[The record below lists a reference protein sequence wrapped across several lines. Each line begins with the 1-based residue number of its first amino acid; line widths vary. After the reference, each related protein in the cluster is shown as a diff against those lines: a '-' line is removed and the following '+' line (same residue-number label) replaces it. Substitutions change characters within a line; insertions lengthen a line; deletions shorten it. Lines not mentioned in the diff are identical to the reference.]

1 MNSFSAAVRE
11 KLGHYVYLY
20 IDPRTE
26 EIFYV
31 GKGHDNRA
39 FFHLKRE
46 DEGDVAARIAE
57 IRAEGYEPQI
67 DILAHGFGDTETALR
82 VEAAAIDLL
91 DRSQLLNAKGG
102 FESREF
108 GRYPIAELV
117 ALYDQKPIKIHDE
130 DAVLLIRIN
139 QLYYAGMPPQEL
151 YEITRG
157 VWNMSIARAQ
167 SVQYAFAVFNN
178 VVREVYTVQHWF
190 EAGQTAYLTQ
200 KPEAVEIPDRI
211 EFVGRI
217 APAEVRKKY
226 LFKSV
231 SEYFTR
237 GAANPIQYVNC

>member
-1 MNSFSAAVRE
+1 MNFFSPAVRE

-31 GKGHDNRA
+31 GKGCGNRA
-39 FFHLKRE
+39 FFHLTRE

-57 IRAEGYEPQI
+57 VRAEGYEPQI

-91 DRSQLLNAKGG
+91 DRSQLLNLKGG

-108 GRYPIAELV
+108 GRYPVEEIV
-117 ALYDQKPIKIHDE
+117 ALYDMKPIKIRAQ

-139 QLYYAGMPPQEL
+139 QLYYAGMPPHEL

-157 VWNMSIARAQ
+157 VWPIAMKNAQ
-167 SVQYAFAVFNN
+167 KAQFALAIFNN
-178 VVREVYTVQHWF
+178 IVREVYEVSGWF
-190 EAGQTAYLTQ
+190 DAGQTAYFYRT
-200 KPEAVEIPDRI
+200 PESVNAPGRI

-217 APAEVRKKY
+217 APDDVRKRY
-226 LFKSV
+226 LLKSV
-231 SEYFTR
+231 SEYRTY
-237 GAANPIQYVNC
+237 GNPVSYVHCD